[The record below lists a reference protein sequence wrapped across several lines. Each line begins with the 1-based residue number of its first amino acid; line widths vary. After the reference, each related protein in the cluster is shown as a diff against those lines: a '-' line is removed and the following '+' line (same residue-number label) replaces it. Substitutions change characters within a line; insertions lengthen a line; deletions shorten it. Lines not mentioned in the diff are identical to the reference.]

1 LSVCAGNP
9 EPLPSHGKLV
19 QSMPDAALAD
29 IAKVRAMRRVDI
41 LVMCFIGVVV
51 LVDYNFTMIVC
62 TEADGKLTLA

>member
-1 LSVCAGNP
+1 MAF
-9 EPLPSHGKLV
+9 

-41 LVMCFIGVVV
+41 LVMCFIDVVV